1 MKGTKS
7 LSHFD
12 LSFEFLQSDLQR
24 LTFPESTIMF
34 RILFRK
40 KKKDAPVEEVPDPGC
55 FWWTDV
61 IHRCFGGFFWF
72 VF

>member
-34 RILFRK
+34 NLLSSRIESHFIWKKNKKTLLSRK
-40 KKKDAPVEEVPDPGC
+40 FLIQAVYDGL
-55 FWWTDV
+55 T
-61 IHRCFGGFFWF
+61 
-72 VF
+72 

>member
-34 RILFRK
+34 NL
-40 KKKDAPVEEVPDPGC
+40 PS
-55 FWWTDV
+55 
-61 IHRCFGGFFWF
+61 
-72 VF
+72 